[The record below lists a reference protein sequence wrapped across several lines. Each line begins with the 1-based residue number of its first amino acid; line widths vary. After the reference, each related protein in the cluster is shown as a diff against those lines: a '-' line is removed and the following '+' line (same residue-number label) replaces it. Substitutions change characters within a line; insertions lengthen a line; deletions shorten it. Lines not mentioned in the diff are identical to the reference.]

1 MLPESLWIVAI
12 LCICQA
18 DGTHG
23 FYRQHN
29 NFFDDVDWSY
39 TGHLNQKNWVK
50 KYPSCSG
57 PKQSPINIDDGFT
70 QVNVNFRK
78 LLFDGWERESSRNTV
93 IHNNGKTVEIN
104 LIDEYYISGG
114 GMKSKYKAGKIM
126 FHWGKC
132 NASDGSEHTI
142 DGQKFPLEMQ
152 IFCFEPDLFESF
164 DEAVQGQGRMK
175 ALSVLFEIGP
185 ENNIEYDNVIRG
197 VETVSRYGKR
207 ASVEPFILLNLLPNS
222 TDKYYSY
229 NGSLST
235 PPCTESVQWIVFK
248 ETVPIS
254 ENQLEVFCEVL
265 TMQQSGYVMLIDYL
279 QNNYREQQYQ
289 FVGQVFSSYSGT
301 EEVHEPVCSSEP
313 ENLQADPR
321 NDTSLLVLWQRPR
334 MVYSAV
340 LERYAVFHQQLDGE
354 DQTRH
359 QFLTDGDQDM
369 GAILS
374 NLLPNTSYVVQVVA
388 ICSDGLYGKY
398 SDQLIVDMPMEF
410 EDPDF
415 GAFLNF
421 NDTFDDQEPKENNP
435 EKAETILL
443 EPYTAPVLNHK
454 WNEGSVGTESMKSIT
469 INDKEQNL
477 NAVPY
482 EKYFVKG
489 NEEMTTKVAISDVIV
504 YPSSFTVV
512 ETTSNIRAAL
522 HPETQTMVSSVPED
536 SDYSSAMG
544 SLELNEIFTASHKT
558 RIPVTSKEVPDFSTT
573 TEPDS
578 ISSAYTIDT
587 RNVPQPVTSEGGLK
601 SNSPSNLLS
610 EPTIIAPLTDSGTE
624 QSASTNET
632 IKLQELGVVP
642 DSVSSTATVH
652 PDMVTSFSGNVV
664 ASSEKMFPE
673 TIPPSDQ
680 EMYLQSTPDSTDRLN
695 TLLKE
700 KEVQAT
706 SPYSTGEM
714 VFQTTTVPSNRD
726 VSFHATSAYT
736 HDEVLLQPTPSLF
749 SAPFYQSSASANS
762 EVFLQMTHPLSS
774 DPMSLHVTF
783 GSPASEIF
791 PPSVHIFPC
800 SQMLLQATSVVS
812 YDEVGLPGSSLP
824 ASVDVLLQATLPLA
838 NNVVSL
844 HTTPTSFSSEILPY
858 DLQTASEIPALLD
871 VTSAASSSELV
882 LHATTAA
889 SVGDLLFESALPL
902 TSGVMSLQTYPSSKE
917 NEIFL
922 HVTPALSNT
931 LMLPLTPSVVPNDE
945 TFRVTSAPTVADM
958 LLQVIPTSYES
969 KISSYATPV
978 FPHSQ
983 ISTPTTPALSSNE
996 LSLQPTVSVSSSM
1009 RSLND
1014 TKTLLKNGTMVYVS
1028 FISSSDNALPYVS
1041 STVSN
1046 YQISVPNSL
1055 SLSNYDATYISVP
1068 TTNHS
1073 SEITMQVSAAPLP
1086 APSVRSSVTL
1096 LSESHDAELWSSGS
1110 EVDLSET
1117 DDSVPATFNP
1127 KSEEKAITHIHGQII
1142 STPEEQNSQYPQ
1154 IISGSPASSEEKS
1167 FITTLNI
1174 NLTDSDVD
1182 RNHYMATTL
1191 TPNVSTGKHKRPT
1204 IITRHN
1210 WTTTV
1215 TTKPSPAHSRTSTF
1229 LATEEESGSSQSAS
1243 DSLTVNETSVVL
1255 SSLEYNYR
1263 ALDSTTGTGKAADPR
1278 TSLPSAPT
1286 VTSGLETTLF
1296 DVYEAEASNSSHESR
1311 IGLAVGLETEKKAII
1326 PLVVVSALTFLCL
1339 MLLVAILIYWRK
1351 CFQTAHFYLEDNA
1364 SPRVVSTSQS
1374 PALPISDEM
1383 GAIPIRQFPKHVA
1396 ELHAN
1401 DGFIEE
1407 FEKLKAFY
1415 EEVQGCAVDLGI
1427 TSDSSNHPDNKNK
1440 NRYIN
1445 IVAFDHSRVK
1455 LSPLTEKDSKHSDY
1469 INANYVDGYDRQKA
1483 YIAAQGPLKST
1494 AEDFWRMIW
1503 EHNVGVIVMITNLVE
1518 KGRRKCDQ
1526 YWPSEN
1532 NEEYGNI
1539 LVSLKSTK
1547 VLSYYTIR
1555 QFSIHNMKL
1564 KKGSQKGRQNDH
1576 TVIQYHYT
1584 QWPDMGV
1591 PEYALPV
1598 LTFIRHSAAAKTNLM
1613 GPVVV
1618 HCSAGVGRTGTYIVI
1633 DSMLQQIKHKGTVN
1647 VLGFLKHIRT
1657 QRNYLVQTEEQ
1668 YIFIHDVLVEAIFNK
1683 DTEVS
1688 ASHLHAYVNALL
1700 TPGPSGKTKLE
1711 KQFKLVSQPHA
1722 KQCDYSAA
1730 LKQCNRDKNRNSS
1743 IIPVERSRVGL
1754 STSAVEGSD
1763 YINASYISGFH
1774 QSNEFIITQHPLPH
1788 TTKDFWKMIWDYN
1801 AQVIV
1806 MLPDNQGLIE
1816 DESVYWPRKEEPMNC
1831 EAFTVSLISQSH
1843 LCLSNEEQ
1851 LIIQDFILEATQD
1864 DYVLEVRHYQSP
1876 KWPNPDGPIRKTFE
1890 LLNIIREE
1898 AATRDGPTI
1907 VHDEHG
1913 GITAGIFC
1921 ALTKLMHQL
1930 ESENSVD
1937 VYQVAKMINLM
1948 RPGVFTDIDQYQF
1961 LYKAVLSLIS
1971 TREDENPATMLE
1983 TNGLAMSANNCNG
1996 AESMESLV

>member
-1 MLPESLWIVAI
+1 MLPESRWILAI
-12 LCICQA
+12 LCICQV
-18 DGTHG
+18 DVTHG
-23 FYRQHN
+23 FYRQHH

-39 TGHLNQKNWVK
+39 TGHLNEKNWVK
-50 KYPSCSG
+50 KYPSCTG
-57 PKQSPINIDDGFT
+57 PKQSPINIDDSFT

-78 LLFDGWERESSRNTV
+78 LLFEGWEHESSRNTI

-104 LIDEYYISGG
+104 LTDEYYISGG
-114 GMKSKYKAGKIM
+114 GMKSRYKAGKIM

-142 DGQKFPLEMQ
+142 DGQKFSLEMQ
-152 IFCFEPDLFESF
+152 IFCFESDLFDTF
-164 DEAVQGQGRMK
+164 DDAVQGQGRLK

-185 ENNIEYDNVIRG
+185 ENNMDYDNIIHG
-197 VETVSRYGKR
+197 VDSVSRYGKQ
-207 ASVEPFILLNLLPNS
+207 AKVEPFILLNLLPNS

-229 NGSLST
+229 NGSLTT
-235 PPCTESVQWIVFK
+235 PPCTENVEWIVFK

-289 FVGQVFSSYSGT
+289 FVGQVFSSYTGT

-313 ENLQADPR
+313 ENLQADPK
-321 NDTSLLVLWQRPR
+321 NDTSLLVLWERPR
-334 MVYSAV
+334 VVYSAV

-388 ICSDGLYGKY
+388 VCSDGLYGKY
-398 SDQLIVDMPMEF
+398 SDRLIVDMPMEF

-415 GAFLNF
+415 DAFLNF
-421 NDTFDDQEPKENNP
+421 NDTFDDLEPKENNP
-435 EKAETILL
+435 ENVATILP

-454 WNEGSVGTESMKSIT
+454 WNEESVETESMKSIT
-469 INDKEQNL
+469 VNDKEQNS
-477 NAVPY
+477 NAVPN
-482 EKYFVKG
+482 EKSFVKG
-489 NEEMTTKVAISDVIV
+489 NEEITTQVAVPNVII
-504 YPSSFTVV
+504 YPSSFTVI
-512 ETTSNIRAAL
+512 ETTSKEIRAAL
-522 HPETQTMVSSVPED
+522 HPETKTIVSSVLED

-544 SLELNEIFTASHKT
+544 SLDLNEIFIDSQQT
-558 RIPVTSKEVPDFSTT
+558 RVPVTSKEVPGFSTT
-573 TEPDS
+573 TESDN
-578 ISSAYTIDT
+578 IFNAYTIDP
-587 RNVPQPVTSEGGLK
+587 RIVPQPITSEDGLIN
-601 SNSPSNLLS
+601 NSTPELLS
-610 EPTIIAPLTDSGTE
+610 ETTTAAPLIDSGTV
-624 QSASTNET
+624 QTAITNET
-632 IKLQELGVVP
+632 IHLQEPNVVP
-642 DSVSSTATVH
+642 DSATVQ
-652 PDMVTSFSGNVV
+652 PDMVTSYNDNVL
-664 ASSEKMFPE
+664 ASSEMIFSE
-673 TIPPSDQ
+673 ATPSSDL
-680 EMYLQSTPDSTDRLN
+680 EKHLHSTPDSIDRSN
-695 TLLKE
+695 TLPKE

-714 VFQTTTVPSNRD
+714 VFQTTTVPSNRE
-726 VSFHATSAYT
+726 VSFLATSAYS

-749 SAPFYQSSASANS
+749 SASFHQSSASANS

-774 DPMSLHVTF
+774 DAMSLHVTF
-783 GSPASEIF
+783 DSPASEIF
-791 PPSVHIFPC
+791 PPSAHIFPS
-800 SQMLLQATSVVS
+800 SQMLLQATSVAS
-812 YDEVGLPGSSLP
+812 CDEVGLPGSSLP
-824 ASVDVLLQATLPLA
+824 ASIDVLLQATLPLA
-838 NNVVSL
+838 SNVVLL
-844 HTTPTSFSSEILPY
+844 HTTPTSFSSEILPH
-858 DLQTASEIPALLD
+858 DLQTSSEIPASLD
-871 VTSAASSSELV
+871 MTSAASSSELV
-882 LHATTAA
+882 LRTTTAA
-889 SVGDLLFESALPL
+889 TVGDLLLESALPL
-902 TSGVMSLQTYPSSKE
+902 PSGVMSLQTYPSSKE

-931 LMLPLTPSVVPNDE
+931 LMLPLAPSAVPSDE
-945 TFRVTSAPTVADM
+945 TFHVTSTPSVADM

-983 ISTPTTPALSSNE
+983 MSTPAAPALSSNE
-996 LSLQPTVSVSSSM
+996 LSLQPTVSVSSST

-1014 TKTLLKNGTMVYVS
+1014 TETLLKNETMVYVS
-1028 FISSSDNALPYVS
+1028 LISSSDNALPYVS

-1046 YQISVPNSL
+1046 NQFSVPSSL
-1055 SLSNYDATYISVP
+1055 SLSNDDATYVSVP
-1068 TTNHS
+1068 ATTPS
-1073 SEITMQVSAAPLP
+1073 SEITMPVSAAPLP
-1086 APSVRSSVTL
+1086 APSVPSSVTL

-1117 DDSVPATFNP
+1117 DGSVPATLYP
-1127 KSEEKAITHIHGQII
+1127 KSEEKAIPHISGQIF
-1142 STPEEQNSQYPQ
+1142 STTEEQNSQYPQ

-1182 RNHYMATTL
+1182 RNHYTATAL

-1210 WTTTV
+1210 WTATV
-1215 TTKPSPAHSRTSTF
+1215 TMKPSPTHSRTSTF
-1229 LATEEESGSSQSAS
+1229 LTTEEESGSGQSAP

-1263 ALDSTTGTGKAADPR
+1263 ELDSTTGTGKAAEPR
-1278 TSLPSAPT
+1278 TSLSSAPS

-1339 MLLVAILIYWRK
+1339 MMLVAILIYWRK

-1364 SPRVVSTSQS
+1364 SPRVVSTSPS
-1374 PALPISDEM
+1374 PALPVSDEM
-1383 GAIPIRQFPKHVA
+1383 GAIPIKQFPKHVA

-1401 DGFIEE
+1401 DGFAEE

-1415 EEVQGCAVDLGI
+1415 EEVQGCTVDLGI

-1494 AEDFWRMIW
+1494 SEDFWRMIW

-1532 NEEYGNI
+1532 SEEYGNI

-1547 VLSYYTIR
+1547 VSSYYTVR
-1555 QFSIHNMKL
+1555 QFSIRNTKF

-1576 TVIQYHYT
+1576 TVTQYHYT

-1647 VLGFLKHIRT
+1647 VLGFLKYIRT

-1668 YIFIHDVLVEAIFNK
+1668 YIFIHDALVEAILNK
-1683 DTEVS
+1683 DTEVP

-1700 TPGPSGKTKLE
+1700 TPGPTGKTKLE
-1711 KQFKLVSQPHA
+1711 KQFKLISQPHA

-1754 STSAVEGSD
+1754 SALAVEGSD
-1763 YINASYISGFH
+1763 YINASYVSGFH
-1774 QSNEFIITQHPLPH
+1774 QSDEFIITQHPLPH

-1806 MLPDNQGLIE
+1806 MLPDNQGLTE
-1816 DESVYWPRKEEPMNC
+1816 NESVYWPRKEEPMNC
-1831 EAFTVSLISQSH
+1831 EAFTVSLISESH

-1876 KWPNPDGPIRKTFE
+1876 KWPNPDGPISKTFE

-1898 AATRDGPTI
+1898 ADTRDGPTI

-1913 GITAGIFC
+1913 GITAGTFC

-1930 ESENSVD
+1930 ERENSVD

-1961 LYKAVLSLIS
+1961 LYKAVLSLVS
-1971 TREDENPATMLE
+1971 TREDENPATTLE
-1983 TNGLAMSANNCNG
+1983 NNGLAMSIDDCNG

>member
-1 MLPESLWIVAI
+1 MLPESRWILAV
-12 LCICQA
+12 LCICQF
-18 DGTHG
+18 DVTHG
-23 FYRQHN
+23 FYRQQN

-50 KYPSCSG
+50 KYPSCTG

-70 QVNVNFRK
+70 PVNVNFRK
-78 LLFDGWERESSRNTV
+78 LLFEGWDRESSGKTV
-93 IHNNGKTVEIN
+93 IHNNGKIVEMN
-104 LIDEYYISGG
+104 LTDEYYISGG
-114 GMKSKYKAGKIM
+114 GMKSRYKAGKIM

-152 IFCFEPDLFESF
+152 IFCFESDLFESF
-164 DEAVQGQGRMK
+164 DDAVRGQGSLK

-185 ENNIEYDNVIRG
+185 ENNMDYDNVIRG
-197 VETVSRYGKR
+197 VDMVSRYGKR
-207 ASVEPFILLNLLPNS
+207 ASVEPFILMNLLPNS

-229 NGSLST
+229 NGSLTT
-235 PPCTESVQWIVFK
+235 PPCTETVQWIVFK

-265 TMQQSGYVMLIDYL
+265 TMEQSGYVMLIDYL
-279 QNNYREQQYQ
+279 QNNYREQQSQ
-289 FVGQVFSSYSGT
+289 FVGQVFSSYTGT
-301 EEVHEPVCSSEP
+301 EKVHDPVCSSEP
-313 ENLQADPR
+313 ENLQADPK
-321 NDTSLLVLWQRPR
+321 NDTSLLVLWERPR
-334 MVYSAV
+334 VVYSAV

-359 QFLTDGDQDM
+359 QFLTDEDQDM

-388 ICSDGLYGKY
+388 VCSDGLYGKY

-415 GAFLNF
+415 GTFLNF
-421 NDTFDDQEPKENNP
+421 NDTFDDPELKENNP
-435 EKAETILL
+435 ENAETILP
-443 EPYTAPVLNHK
+443 EPYTAPVLNRN
-454 WNEGSVGTESMKSIT
+454 WNVESGSMKSIT
-469 INDKEQNL
+469 VNDKEQNL
-477 NAVPY
+477 NAVPN
-482 EKYFVKG
+482 EKYFAKG
-489 NEEMTTKVAISDVIV
+489 SEEITTQVSILDVI
-504 YPSSFTVV
+504 YPSSFTVSK
-512 ETTSNIRAAL
+512 EMQAAL
-522 HPETQTMVSSVPED
+522 HPETKTILSSVLED

-544 SLELNEIFTASHKT
+544 SPELNEIVTDSQKT
-558 RIPVTSKEVPDFSTT
+558 RITVTSKEVPEFGTT
-573 TEPDS
+573 TKSDS
-578 ISSAYTIDT
+578 IFRTSAIDP
-587 RNVPQPVTSEGGLK
+587 RNVPPPITSEDGLIN
-601 SNSPSNLLS
+601 NSTPNLLS
-610 EPTIIAPLTDSGTE
+610 ETTTAAPLMDSLTE
-624 QSASTNET
+624 QMVSTNET
-632 IKLQELGVVP
+632 INLQEPNVVP
-642 DSVSSTATVH
+642 ASVGSTATVH
-652 PDMVTSFSGNVV
+652 PDMLTSFYDIVL
-664 ASSEKMFPE
+664 ASSEKIFSE
-673 TIPPSDQ
+673 TAPSSAQ
-680 EMYLQSTPDSTDRLN
+680 EMYLHSTADSIDRLN
-695 TLLKE
+695 PLPKE
-700 KEVQAT
+700 KDIQAT

-714 VFQTTTVPSNRD
+714 VFQTTTVPSNRE
-726 VSFHATSAYT
+726 VSFHATSAYS

-749 SAPFYQSSASANS
+749 SASSASANS

-774 DPMSLHVTF
+774 DPMLLHVTF
-783 GSPASEIF
+783 DSPASEIF
-791 PPSVHIFPC
+791 PPSTHIFPS
-800 SQMLLQATSVVS
+800 SQMVLQATSVAS
-812 YDEVGLPGSSLP
+812 YDEVGLPSSSLP
-824 ASVDVLLQATLPLA
+824 ASVDILFQATLPLA
-838 NNVVSL
+838 SNVVSL
-844 HTTPTSFSSEILPY
+844 HTTPTSLSSEILPY
-858 DLQTASEIPALLD
+858 DLQTSSEIPASLD

-882 LHATTAA
+882 LHTTTAA

-902 TSGVMSLQTYPSSKE
+902 PSGVMSLQTYPSSKE

-922 HVTPALSNT
+922 HITPALSNT
-931 LMLPLTPSVVPNDE
+931 LMLPLAPSVVPSDE
-945 TFRVTSAPTVADM
+945 TVRVTSAPSVADM
-958 LLQVIPTSYES
+958 LLQLIPTSYES

-983 ISTPTTPALSSNE
+983 MSTPAAPALSSNE
-996 LSLQPTVSVSSSM
+996 LSLQPTVSVFSSA

-1014 TKTLLKNGTMVYVS
+1014 TETLLKNETMLYVS
-1028 FISSSDNALPYVS
+1028 LISSSDNALPYVS

-1046 YQISVPNSL
+1046 NESSVPSSL
-1055 SLSNYDATYISVP
+1055 SLSDDDATYISVP
-1068 TTNHS
+1068 ATTPS
-1073 SEITMQVSAAPLP
+1073 SEITMPVSAAPLP
-1086 APSVRSSVTL
+1086 APSVPSSVTL

-1110 EVDLSET
+1110 EVDFSET
-1117 DDSVPATFNP
+1117 EGSVPATLYP
-1127 KSEEKAITHIHGQII
+1127 KSEEVAITHISGQIF
-1142 STPEEQNSQYPQ
+1142 STTEEQNSQYPQ

-1182 RNHYMATTL
+1182 RNHYTATTL

-1204 IITRHN
+1204 IIARHN
-1210 WTTTV
+1210 WTAKV
-1215 TTKPSPAHSRTSTF
+1215 TTKPSPSHSRTSTF
-1229 LATEEESGSSQSAS
+1229 LSAEEESGSGQSAS

-1263 ALDSTTGTGKAADPR
+1263 ALDSTPGTGKATEPR
-1278 TSLPSAPT
+1278 TPLSSAPS

-1311 IGLAVGLETEKKAII
+1311 VGLAVGLEAEKKAII

-1364 SPRVVSTSQS
+1364 SPRVVSTSPS
-1374 PALPISDEM
+1374 LALPISDEM
-1383 GAIPIRQFPKHVA
+1383 GAIPIKQFPKRVA

-1401 DGFIEE
+1401 DGFSEE

-1415 EEVQGCAVDLGI
+1415 EEVQGCTVDLGI

-1455 LSPLTEKDSKHSDY
+1455 LSPLAEKDSKHSDY

-1503 EHNVGVIVMITNLVE
+1503 EHNVGVIIMITNLVE

-1532 NEEYGNI
+1532 TEEYGSI
-1539 LVSLKSTK
+1539 LVSLRSTK
-1547 VLSYYTIR
+1547 VLSYYTVR
-1555 QFSIHNMKL
+1555 QFSIRSTKF

-1576 TVIQYHYT
+1576 IVTQYHYT

-1598 LTFIRHSAAAKTNLM
+1598 LTFIRHSAASKTNLM

-1633 DSMLQQIKHKGTVN
+1633 DSMLQQIKHKSTVN

-1668 YIFIHDVLVEAIFNK
+1668 YIFIHDALVEAILNK

-1688 ASHLHAYVNALL
+1688 ASHLHVYVNALL
-1700 TPGPSGKTKLE
+1700 TPGPSGKTKLD

-1722 KQCDYSAA
+1722 KQCDYSTA
-1730 LKQCNRDKNRNSS
+1730 LKPCNRDKNRNSS

-1754 STSAVEGSD
+1754 TTLAAEGSD
-1763 YINASYISGFH
+1763 YINASYVSGFR
-1774 QSNEFIITQHPLPH
+1774 QSDEFIITQHPLPH

-1806 MLPDNQGLIE
+1806 MLPDNQGLTE

-1831 EAFTVSLISQSH
+1831 EAFTVSLINESH

-1890 LLNIIREE
+1890 LLNIIRDE
-1898 AATRDGPTI
+1898 AATRDGPII

-1913 GITAGIFC
+1913 GITAGTFC

-1961 LYKAVLSLIS
+1961 LYKAVLSLVS
-1971 TREDENPATMLE
+1971 TREDENHATILE
-1983 TNGLAMSANNCNG
+1983 TNGLSMSADDCNG